1 VLDGGARGVQGL
13 RAVARRVRSW
23 RWPGWLVVGSAALL
37 ALGLRLLG
45 IRLGLPFFHHWDE
58 CWVVDSSKKMLQTD
72 DWEPA
77 TYQYGA
83 PLSAITAWIWVT
95 ISELWPR
102 VHFYDPGD
110 GITMRLIARI
120 VTAVISSTGAGGV
133 YLAARYATPG
143 DDAGR
148 VRGAYAAILYATAAE
163 LVSHGRYA
171 VTDADLVA
179 WVAWSLGACALFL
192 RTGAFVW
199 AVGTLLFAA
208 MAVSF
213 KVTAATALAIPALAF
228 MLRAVTVPGL
238 RAPAWGRG
246 AMLAAIPL
254 AVAFFLLMNPHVA
267 IHWQNALHDIQNR
280 SRQTIEGGFPLF
292 LLRTPGWDHV
302 RSVLEGLAL
311 LALHRWLVPAVVA
324 ASCAIIGLALALRQ
338 RSMSCL
344 VGIGHAVV
352 AILSI
357 ALTSRA
363 YLFRNYLVTVPILC
377 VGFGFTMQATTAAM
391 GSWARQGGE
400 RARLLLRLPWIAAA
414 FAIVYVAVPI
424 GQAVRTQKLSLD
436 ARDRALNWISSQAGS
451 HGVTVACTPDIISMG
466 GYQADWL
473 RDKLKRPGL
482 HLASDVKDADEAAR
496 SHADYILIVS
506 HADGNDDWGD
516 MWPFTAVKGY
526 ESVARFDASPYEHRF
541 DITAGWAGRFNVILL
556 KRAESHGA

>member
-1 VLDGGARGVQGL
+1 MQGL
-13 RAVARRVRSW
+13 RAVAEGVRSQK
-23 RWPGWLVVGSAALL
+23 WPGWLVALSAALL

-58 CWVVDSSKKMLQTD
+58 CWIADNSKKMLQTD

-95 ISELWPR
+95 ISELWPK

-120 VTAVISSTGAGGV
+120 VTAVISSAGAGGV

-179 WVAWSLGACALFL
+179 WVAWSLGAGALFL

-199 AVGTLLFAA
+199 AIGTLLFAA

-213 KVTAATALAIPALAF
+213 KVTAATALAIPAFAF

-246 AMLAAIPL
+246 AMMAAIPL
-254 AVAFFLLMNPHVA
+254 AVAFFLLLNPHVA
-267 IHWQNALHDIQNR
+267 IHWQNALRDIQSR

-292 LLRTPGWDHV
+292 LLRRPGLDHLG
-302 RSVLEGLAL
+302 SVMHGLAL
-311 LALHRWLVPAVVA
+311 LAFHRWIVPAAVA
-324 ASCAIIGLALALRQ
+324 SACAVFGLALALRQ
-338 RSMSCL
+338 RSLSCA
-344 VGIGHAVV
+344 VGIGHALI
-352 AILSI
+352 AILAI

-363 YLFRNYLVTVPILC
+363 YLFRNYLVTLPILC
-377 VGFGFTMQATTAAM
+377 VGFGFTMQAATAAVA
-391 GSWARQGGE
+391 SWARGRREMQRPSGP
-400 RARLLLRLPWIAAA
+400 ARLLVRVPWVAAA
-414 FAIVYVAVPI
+414 FAIVYVAVPL
-424 GQAVRTQKLSLD
+424 GQAVRAQQLSLD
-436 ARDRALNWISSQAGS
+436 ARVRALDWISAQAGS
-451 HGVTVACTPDIISMG
+451 RRVTVACTPDIISQG
-466 GYQADWL
+466 GYKSDWL
-473 RDKLKRPGL
+473 RDMLKRPSV
-482 HLASDVKDADEAAR
+482 HLVGDVKDADDAAR
-496 SHADYILIVS
+496 SHADYILVVS
-506 HADGNDDWGD
+506 HADGSDDWGD
-516 MWPFTAVKGY
+516 MWPFTDVKGY
-526 ESVARFDASPYEHRF
+526 ASVAHFDASPYEHRF
-541 DITAGWAGRFNVILL
+541 DITSTWDGRFYVILL
-556 KRAESHGA
+556 KRDESHGA